1 MQRGSIGFCGRSSP
15 VLSVAWCEGGDFN
28 MVWFP
33 MLCLG
38 AENFTHAIQDFF
50 LISNQFKA

>member
-1 MQRGSIGFCGRSSP
+1 MGGALRSYLLP
-15 VLSVAWCEGGDFN
+15 GVREETFN